1 MLNASYMRGLQ
12 PAPPTL
18 CLAPQAQLYLTR
30 LLTSCLTPS
39 ISRTTPPVLFPG
51 QGIDS
56 TERVQ

>member
-1 MLNASYMRGLQ
+1 MRGLQ

-18 CLAPQAQLYLTR
+18 CLAPQAQLHLTC
-30 LLTSCLTPS
+30 LPTSCLMPS
-39 ISRTTPPVLFPG
+39 ISRTTPSVPLPG